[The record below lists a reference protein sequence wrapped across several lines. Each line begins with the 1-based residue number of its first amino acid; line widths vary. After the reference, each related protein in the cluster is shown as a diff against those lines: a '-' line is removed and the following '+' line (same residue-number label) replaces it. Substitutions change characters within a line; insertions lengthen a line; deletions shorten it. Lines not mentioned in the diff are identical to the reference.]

1 MSEVFIRT
9 ASKTD
14 IPIIQEIAYA
24 TWPTTYEH
32 ILSKQQIEYMLD
44 MMYSTSSLENQMT
57 QNISFFLAEL
67 NGKAVGFASTGR
79 EPMEGMFKLHKLY
92 VLPDIQTKGIGSALL
107 EQVVHF
113 AKKNS
118 GEQLVLQVN
127 RNNNAVD
134 FYKKKD
140 FVVLYEADF
149 DIGNGYQM
157 NDYVMGKI
165 IY

>member
-1 MSEVFIRT
+1 MSEVSIRT
-9 ASKTD
+9 ASKID
-14 IPIIQEIAYA
+14 IPIIQEIAYT
-24 TWPTTYEH
+24 TWPSTYGH
-32 ILSKQQIEYMLD
+32 ILSKEQLNYMLD
-44 MMYSTSSLENQMT
+44 MMYSSSSLENQMN
-57 QNISFFLAEL
+57 QNITFFLAEL
-67 NGKAVGFASTGR
+67 NGEIVGFASTGR

-92 VLPDIQTKGIGSALL
+92 IFPNIQTKGIGSALL
-107 EQVVHF
+107 EAVILF

-127 RNNNAVD
+127 RNNSAVD

-140 FVVLYEADF
+140 FIILYEADF

-165 IY
+165 I

>member
-1 MSEVFIRT
+1 MSELSIRI
-9 ASKTD
+9 ASKID

-24 TWPTTYEH
+24 TWPSTYGH
-32 ILSKQQIEYMLD
+32 ILSKEQLNYMLD
-44 MMYSTSSLENQMT
+44 MMYSSSSLENQMN
-57 QNISFFLAEL
+57 QNITFFLAEL
-67 NGKAVGFASTGR
+67 NGEIVGFASTGR

-92 VLPDIQTKGIGSALL
+92 ILPNIQTKGIGSALL
-107 EQVVHF
+107 EAVILF

-127 RNNNAVD
+127 RNNSAVD

-140 FVVLYEADF
+140 FIILYEADF

-165 IY
+165 I

>member
-1 MSEVFIRT
+1 MSELSIRI
-9 ASKTD
+9 ASKID
-14 IPIIQEIAYA
+14 IPIIQEIAYT
-24 TWPTTYEH
+24 TWPSTYGH
-32 ILSKQQIEYMLD
+32 ILNKEQLNYMLD
-44 MMYSTSSLENQMT
+44 MMYSSSSLENQMN
-57 QNISFFLAEL
+57 QNITFFLAEL
-67 NGKAVGFASTGR
+67 NGEIVGFASTGR

-92 VLPDIQTKGIGSALL
+92 ILPNIQTKGIGSALL
-107 EQVVHF
+107 EAVILF

-127 RNNNAVD
+127 RNNSAVD

-140 FVVLYEADF
+140 FIILYEADF

-165 IY
+165 I

>member
-1 MSEVFIRT
+1 MSEVSIRT
-9 ASKTD
+9 ASKID
-14 IPIIQEIAYA
+14 IPIIQGIAYA
-24 TWPTTYEH
+24 TWPSTYGH
-32 ILSKQQIEYMLD
+32 ILSKEQLDYMLD
-44 MMYSTSSLENQMT
+44 MMYSSSSLENQMS
-57 QNISFFLAEL
+57 QNITFFLAEL
-67 NGKAVGFASTGR
+67 NGEIVGFASTGR

-92 VLPDIQTKGIGSALL
+92 ILPNIQTKGIGSALL
-107 EQVVHF
+107 EAVIKF

-140 FVVLYEADF
+140 FIVLYEADF

-165 IY
+165 I

>member
-1 MSEVFIRT
+1 MSEVSIRT
-9 ASKTD
+9 ASKID
-14 IPIIQEIAYA
+14 IPIIQEIAYT
-24 TWPTTYEH
+24 TWPSTYGH
-32 ILSKQQIEYMLD
+32 ILSKEQLNYMLD
-44 MMYSTSSLENQMT
+44 MMYSSSSLENQMN
-57 QNISFFLAEL
+57 QNITFFLAEL
-67 NGKAVGFASTGR
+67 NGEIVGFASTGR

-92 VLPDIQTKGIGSALL
+92 ILPNIQTKGIGSALL
-107 EQVVHF
+107 EAVILF

-127 RNNNAVD
+127 RNNSAVD

-140 FVVLYEADF
+140 FIILYEADF

-165 IY
+165 I

>member
-1 MSEVFIRT
+1 MNEVFIRT

-14 IPIIQEIAYA
+14 IPIIQEIAYK
-24 TWPTTYEH
+24 TWPTTYGH
-32 ILSKQQIEYMLD
+32 ILSKEQINYMLD
-44 MMYSTSSLENQMT
+44 MMYSPSSLENQMN
-57 QNISFFLAEL
+57 QNINFFLAEL
-67 NGKAVGFASTGR
+67 HGKVVGFASTGR

-107 EQVVHF
+107 EEVIQF

-127 RNNNAVD
+127 RNNSAVD

-140 FVVLYEADF
+140 FIVLYEADF
-149 DIGNGYQM
+149 NIGNGYQM

-165 IY
+165 I

>member
-1 MSEVFIRT
+1 MSEVSIRT
-9 ASKTD
+9 ASKID

-24 TWPTTYEH
+24 TWPSTYGH
-32 ILSKQQIEYMLD
+32 ILNKEQLNYMLD
-44 MMYSTSSLENQMT
+44 MMYNSSSLENQMN
-57 QNISFFLAEL
+57 QNITFFLAEL
-67 NGKAVGFASTGR
+67 NGEIVGFASTGR

-92 VLPDIQTKGIGSALL
+92 ILPNIQTKGIGSALL
-107 EQVVHF
+107 EAVILF

-127 RNNNAVD
+127 RNNSAVD

-140 FVVLYEADF
+140 FIILYEADF

-165 IY
+165 I

>member
-1 MSEVFIRT
+1 MSEVSIRT
-9 ASKTD
+9 ASKID

-24 TWPTTYEH
+24 TWPSTYGH
-32 ILSKQQIEYMLD
+32 ILSKEQLNYMLD
-44 MMYSTSSLENQMT
+44 MMYSSSSLENQMK
-57 QNISFFLAEL
+57 QNITFFLAEL
-67 NGKAVGFASTGR
+67 NGEIVGFASTGR

-92 VLPDIQTKGIGSALL
+92 ILPNIQTKGIGSALL
-107 EQVVHF
+107 EAVILF

-127 RNNNAVD
+127 RNNSAVD

-140 FVVLYEADF
+140 FIILYEADF

-165 IY
+165 I

>member
-1 MSEVFIRT
+1 MSELSIRI
-9 ASKTD
+9 ASKID
-14 IPIIQEIAYA
+14 IPIIQEIAYT
-24 TWPTTYEH
+24 TWPSTYGH
-32 ILSKQQIEYMLD
+32 ILSKEQLNYMLD
-44 MMYSTSSLENQMT
+44 MMYSSSSLENQMN
-57 QNISFFLAEL
+57 QNITFFLAEL
-67 NGKAVGFASTGR
+67 NGEIVGFASTGR

-92 VLPDIQTKGIGSALL
+92 ILPNIQTKGIGSALL
-107 EQVVHF
+107 EAVILF

-127 RNNNAVD
+127 RNNSAVD

-140 FVVLYEADF
+140 FIILYEADF

-165 IY
+165 I

>member
-1 MSEVFIRT
+1 MSEVSIRT
-9 ASKTD
+9 ASKID

-24 TWPTTYEH
+24 TWPSTYGH
-32 ILSKQQIEYMLD
+32 ILSKEQLNYMLD
-44 MMYSTSSLENQMT
+44 MMYSSSSLENQMN
-57 QNISFFLAEL
+57 QNITFFLAEL
-67 NGKAVGFASTGR
+67 NGEIVGFASTGR

-92 VLPDIQTKGIGSALL
+92 ILPNIQTKGIGSALL
-107 EQVVHF
+107 EVVILF

-127 RNNNAVD
+127 RNNSAVD

-140 FVVLYEADF
+140 FIILYEADF

-165 IY
+165 I

>member
-1 MSEVFIRT
+1 MSELSIRT
-9 ASKTD
+9 ASKID
-14 IPIIQEIAYA
+14 IPIIQEIAYT
-24 TWPTTYEH
+24 TWPSTYGH
-32 ILSKQQIEYMLD
+32 ILSKEQLNYMLD
-44 MMYSTSSLENQMT
+44 MMYSSSSLENQMN
-57 QNISFFLAEL
+57 QNITFFLAEL
-67 NGKAVGFASTGR
+67 NGEIVGFASTGR

-92 VLPDIQTKGIGSALL
+92 ILPNIQTKGIGSALL
-107 EQVVHF
+107 EAVILF

-127 RNNNAVD
+127 RNNSAVD

-140 FVVLYEADF
+140 FIILYEADF

-165 IY
+165 I

>member
-1 MSEVFIRT
+1 MREVSIRT
-9 ASKTD
+9 ASKID
-14 IPIIQEIAYA
+14 IPIIQEIAYT
-24 TWPTTYEH
+24 TWPSTYGH
-32 ILSKQQIEYMLD
+32 ILSKEQLNYMLD
-44 MMYSTSSLENQMT
+44 MMYSSSSLENQMN
-57 QNISFFLAEL
+57 QNITFFLAEL
-67 NGKAVGFASTGR
+67 NGEIVGFASTGR

-92 VLPDIQTKGIGSALL
+92 ILPNIQTKGIGSALL
-107 EQVVHF
+107 EAVILF

-127 RNNNAVD
+127 RNNSAVD

-140 FVVLYEADF
+140 FIILYEADF

-165 IY
+165 I

>member
-1 MSEVFIRT
+1 MSELSIRI
-9 ASKTD
+9 ASKID

-24 TWPTTYEH
+24 TWPSTYGH
-32 ILSKQQIEYMLD
+32 ILNKEQLNYMLD
-44 MMYSTSSLENQMT
+44 MMYSSSSLENQMN
-57 QNISFFLAEL
+57 QNITFFLAEL
-67 NGKAVGFASTGR
+67 NGEIVGFASTGR

-92 VLPDIQTKGIGSALL
+92 ILPNIQTKGIGSALL
-107 EQVVHF
+107 EAVILF

-127 RNNNAVD
+127 RNNSAVD

-140 FVVLYEADF
+140 FIILYEADF

-165 IY
+165 I

>member
-1 MSEVFIRT
+1 MSEVSIRT
-9 ASKTD
+9 ASKID

-24 TWPTTYEH
+24 TWPSTYGH
-32 ILSKQQIEYMLD
+32 ILSKEQLNYMLD
-44 MMYSTSSLENQMT
+44 MMYSSSSLENQMN
-57 QNISFFLAEL
+57 QNITFFLAEL
-67 NGKAVGFASTGR
+67 NGEIVGFASTGR

-92 VLPDIQTKGIGSALL
+92 ILPNIQTKGIGSALL
-107 EQVVHF
+107 EAVILF

-127 RNNNAVD
+127 RNNSAVD

-140 FVVLYEADF
+140 FIILYEADF

-165 IY
+165 I